1 MHSMVQCNRWVKMQ
15 AFCPSV
21 CCLNPI
27 VVFYSYL
34 LCVKHF
40 IRSPQKIVC
49 FFLLLLTT
57 HTCTCICNT
66 VHAWISLYSRFLNLF
81 VIYIS
86 TVLNQAIKSSV
97 MCHQPEIVLHH
108 VAVHQLYINTC
119 IRMGIYNYTH
129 IYIHDLICTFPS
141 KNWKLIL
148 FMDYLCTVN
157 FLYTW

>member
-1 MHSMVQCNRWVKMQ
+1 MSEN
-15 AFCPSV
+15 AGILPI
-21 CCLNPI
+21 CLLSKSHCSI
-27 VVFYSYL
+27 LFIFA
-34 LCVKHF
+34 LCEHF
-40 IRSPQKIVC
+40 IWRPQKIVC

-97 MCHQPEIVLHH
+97 MCHQPEIVLHR
-108 VAVHQLYINTC
+108 VAVHQLYIN

-129 IYIHDLICTFPS
+129 FYIHNLICTFPW
-141 KNWKLIL
+141 KNWKLNL